1 MTSAR
6 ITFATIFVLIASA
19 LTGQTQW
26 KYRTTNDGEYHIGT
40 NGPNVCVET
49 NSISVTFTVPQ
60 GWRISEPKSDETGCK
75 FTAGPASDLISF
87 SYAIHRKLSADVFDP
102 EFFEHSPHVT
112 WAAREEDPFPL
123 RDGRRLIP
131 HHDTD
136 DSYRPNRAVL
146 YLFVPEGQYTC
157 TFEFTGS
164 RLLGLSPSR
173 HIVQR
178 ILDTYVSTRRTR
190 SDLKM

>member
-75 FTAGPASDLISF
+75 FTAGP
-87 SYAIHRKLSADVFDP
+87 
-102 EFFEHSPHVT
+102 
-112 WAAREEDPFPL
+112 
-123 RDGRRLIP
+123 
-131 HHDTD
+131 
-136 DSYRPNRAVL
+136 NRAVL
-146 YLFVPEGQYTC
+146 YLFVPEGLYTC
-157 TFEFTGS
+157 TFEF
-164 RLLGLSPSR
+164 
-173 HIVQR
+173 
-178 ILDTYVSTRRTR
+178 
-190 SDLKM
+190 

>member
-75 FTAGPASDLISF
+75 FTLGQLLT
-87 SYAIHRKLSADVFDP
+87 LS
-102 EFFEHSPHVT
+102 HSP
-112 WAAREEDPFPL
+112 L
-123 RDGRRLIP
+123 RFIG
-131 HHDTD
+131 
-136 DSYRPNRAVL
+136 SYRQTSSIPSSSSTLRTSRGLRARKI
-146 YLFVPEGQYTC
+146 LFRSETVG
-157 TFEFTGS
+157 
-164 RLLGLSPSR
+164 
-173 HIVQR
+173 
-178 ILDTYVSTRRTR
+178 VS
-190 SDLKM
+190 